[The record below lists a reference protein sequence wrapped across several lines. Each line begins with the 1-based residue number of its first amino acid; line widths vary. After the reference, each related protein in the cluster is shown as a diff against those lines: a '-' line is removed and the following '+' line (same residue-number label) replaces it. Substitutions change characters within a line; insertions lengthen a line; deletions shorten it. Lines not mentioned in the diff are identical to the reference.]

1 VLYSNGNGR
10 THRSADNGA
19 KGSAEATITGYAC
32 ACPTNDAPT
41 RPSVILDPF
50 LGTGTTAAVA
60 KALGRNAIGVDLS
73 RDYLRL
79 AEWRVNDPGIHRK
92 VLERSGVK
100 VPKPPVIDGQLD
112 LLDGAA

>member
-1 VLYSNGNGR
+1 
-10 THRSADNGA
+10 
-19 KGSAEATITGYAC
+19 
-32 ACPTNDAPT
+32 
-41 RPSVILDPF
+41 LDPF

>member
-1 VLYSNGNGR
+1 VN
-10 THRSADNGA
+10 T
-19 KGSAEATITGYAC
+19 
-32 ACPTNDAPT
+32 P
-41 RPSVILDPF
+41 
-50 LGTGTTAAVA
+50 A

-92 VLERSGVK
+92 VLERSGVR
-100 VPKPPVIDGQLD
+100 VPKAPVIDGQLD